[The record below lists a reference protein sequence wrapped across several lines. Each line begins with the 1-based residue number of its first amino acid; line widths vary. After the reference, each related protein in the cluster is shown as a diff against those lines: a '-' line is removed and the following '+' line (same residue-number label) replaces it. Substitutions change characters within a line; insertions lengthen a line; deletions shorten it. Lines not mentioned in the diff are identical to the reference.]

1 MIESIT
7 PHTRYTPHTEYWVT
21 WTQHKT
27 WPQTQRLL
35 PPSLPDTSRFLCLW
49 VGFIFM
55 PFCLSWQTGGS
66 GLHPQHHCDHA
77 SSHQQQHHLIS
88 ETTQT
93 QSASLWS
100 LHHLI
105 CITVIMII
113 ASSAS
118 SASLHL
124 LISDTTQSASLW
136 SLYHLICIIVII
148 HHLISI
154 IVISSSSHHF
164 YCDHFIISIFVII
177 ASSHQHHCDHALP
190 ASLFAGS
197 MAMVTACVM
206 ATVMTNDG
214 GLAMLWRWSL
224 SLSSDGVSG
233 ETGTRQTVSRR
244 ISSHRGYPY

>member
-35 PPSLPDTSRFLCLW
+35 PPPLT
-49 VGFIFM
+49 
-55 PFCLSWQTGGS
+55 
-66 GLHPQHHCDHA
+66 HHA
-77 SSHQQQHHLIS
+77 SCVFGWVSFSCLFVSPDKLAVAGCILS
-88 ETTQT
+88 
-93 QSASLWS
+93 
-100 LHHLI
+100 
-105 CITVIMII
+105 ITVIMH
-113 ASSAS
+113 
-118 SASLHL
+118 HL
-124 LISDTTQSASLW
+124 INDTTQSASLW
-136 SLYHLICIIVII
+136 SLHHLICIIVII

-177 ASSHQHHCDHALP
+177 ASSHQHHCDHASP
-190 ASLFAGS
+190 ASLFAGC
-197 MAMVTACVM
+197 MAMVTACVL

-244 ISSHRGYPY
+244 ISSHGGYPY